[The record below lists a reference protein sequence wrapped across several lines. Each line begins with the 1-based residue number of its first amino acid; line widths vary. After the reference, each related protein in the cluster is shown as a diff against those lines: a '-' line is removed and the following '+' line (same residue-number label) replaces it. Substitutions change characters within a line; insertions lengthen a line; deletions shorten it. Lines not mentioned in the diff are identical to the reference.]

1 MKFSDTPNN
10 YQMNIFPPANNSTA
24 YLWQKAKPAPNPY
37 NNMKYESIQISEDN
51 FMVVPAFIIAHL
63 ATLKMKKETP
73 NRQQEIADFFLKV
86 MTIKSKGDTKEDE
99 MVAFN
104 E

>member
-1 MKFSDTPNN
+1 
-10 YQMNIFPPANNSTA
+10 
-24 YLWQKAKPAPNPY
+24 
-37 NNMKYESIQISEDN
+37 
-51 FMVVPAFIIAHL
+51 MVVPAFIIAHL